1 MSQTTEILEKLAADI
16 GRDVYIDIARWHL
29 YLAEAHLH
37 TVLASEFY
45 PYLSGKPL
53 QAADVKAVLAKI
65 PVKLGGGQAELP
77 LSVLIPPSAQAQLLE
92 ILQNWQQEL

>member
-16 GRDVYIDIARWHL
+16 GKDVYIDISRWHL

-37 TVLASEFY
+37 TTLANEFY
-45 PYLSGKPL
+45 PYLSGTPI
-53 QAADVKAVLAKI
+53 QAGDVKEVLGKI
-65 PVKLGGGQAELP
+65 LVKLGGGQTELP
-77 LSVLIPPSAQAQLLE
+77 LSVLIPPSAQAQLLD